1 MSRAVAEQLIGRI
14 RLRMIPVLA
23 DNFIYL
29 LDDGEQA
36 VLIDAGEAAPVL
48 EIVRAESLALLQVL
62 ITHDHADHTE
72 GCRTLQDELGVLARS
87 PGVSERDEEWLGS
100 RCKVVSTPGHTKVH
114 KSFYFPELGLVFTG
128 DALINGAC
136 GRLLGGTAEEL
147 HGSLRWLAALPDETR
162 VFGGHDYL
170 LENLRFA
177 EATEFSVAAVERRRV
192 QYGVDPMG
200 ALFATVAEERE
211 TNPFLNCAS
220 AAEFAALRAWK
231 DCF

>member
-62 ITHDHADHTE
+62 ITHDHADHTG
-72 GCRTLQDELGVLARS
+72 GCRTLQEERGVLARR
-87 PGVSERDEEWLGS
+87 PGVSARDEEWLGS

-162 VFGGHDYL
+162 VLEDTIIYWKIYALLRRQNFRWRQWNGGGCNMGWIRWGRYL
-170 LENLRFA
+170 
-177 EATEFSVAAVERRRV
+177 RRW
-192 QYGVDPMG
+192 QKNGKQIH
-200 ALFATVAEERE
+200 F
-211 TNPFLNCAS
+211 
-220 AAEFAALRAWK
+220 
-231 DCF
+231 